1 MRVLIIIPAYNEE
14 ANIVRV
20 VRTVTEFSARYDR
33 HQVDYL
39 VINDGST
46 DRTGEICRRENFE
59 TVHLVQNLGIGGAVQ
74 TGYLFAQMQG
84 YDAAVQFDGDGQH
97 DIESL
102 DALLRPIAEGRANF
116 VIGSRYLDAAS
127 GFRSTFMRRLGSGL
141 LRLNL
146 RLFGRCRATD
156 PTSGYRAADRESIR
170 VLARDYPV
178 DYPEP
183 ESLVILLKHKLKLSE
198 VGVNMFERTGGVSSI
213 SPLKSVR
220 YMIKVSLAIIC
231 TSFRRG
237 EK

>member
-14 ANIVRV
+14 ANIIRV
-20 VRTVTEFSARYDR
+20 VNTVKEFSARYDR
-33 HQVDYL
+33 HQVDYI

-46 DRTGEICRRENFE
+46 DSTGEICRREGFE

-74 TGYLFAQMQG
+74 TGYLVAQRLG

-102 DALLRPIAEGRANF
+102 DALLRPIEEGRANF
-116 VIGSRYLDAAS
+116 VIGSRYLDNS
-127 GFRSTFMRRLGSGL
+127 SSFRSTFMRRLGSSL
-141 LRLNL
+141 LCLTL
-146 RLFGRCRATD
+146 RLFSGYRPTD
-156 PTSGYRAADRESIR
+156 PTSGYRAADRESIQ
-170 VLARDYPV
+170 VLARDYPA

-183 ESLVILLKHKLKLSE
+183 ESIVILLKHKLRLAE
-198 VGVNMFERTGGVSSI
+198 VGVNMFERIGGVSSI

-220 YMIKVSLAIIC
+220 YMVKVSLAILC
-231 TSFRRG
+231 TSFRRR